1 MVESKNQ
8 ERYAKLAVIECAL
21 GPQRKLERKE
31 IKKTRKRKGLMRE
44 SEEVS

>member
-21 GPQRKLERKE
+21 GPQRKLGRKE
-31 IKKTRKRKGLMRE
+31 IKKQEKGLMRE